1 MILSKFAVAALII
14 SAAAGPTLEPTAGNL
29 SPHQKHAA
37 ARVYVRQATDC
48 IVQSVASDTRFQKE
62 NPSSNLGDM
71 IVDSMP
77 KCLAPV
83 HAMIDAYDRNF
94 GEGAG
99 EEFFMGPYLDVLPDA
114 VLTRIKILPQ

>member
-1 MILSKFAVAALII
+1 MILSKFAVAALIV

-29 SPHQKHAA
+29 SPHQKHVA

-48 IVQSVASDTRFQKE
+48 IVRSVASDSRFQRD
-62 NPSSNLGDM
+62 NPSSNLGDL
-71 IVDSMP
+71 IVESMP
-77 KCLAPV
+77 KCLEPV
-83 HAMIDAYDRNF
+83 HAMIEVYDRSF

-114 VLTRIKILPQ
+114 VLNRIKILPQ